1 MIIYNADG
9 SGTIVAAD
17 GAATAFPAGITQSD
31 LLARNLAFIAVDP
44 PPPPPPPI
52 NVTVNSPDVT
62 ALTTNVASVFTYL
75 PTLVTAVGKIPG
87 AAVIPP
93 APVAVAVAVA
103 AAAAAAAAA
112 VTP

>member
-31 LLARNLAFIAVDP
+31 LLARNLAFIAVD
-44 PPPPPPPI
+44 PPPPI

-93 APVAVAVAVA
+93 APVAVA
-103 AAAAAAAAA
+103 AAAAAAA